1 VHLLGKLLV
10 QRSRHLRKRR
20 RKILRPV
27 RKHPLRPLQSQ
38 KWNHLLIINLLT
50 KLRRGFLRLHLYHQ
64 LVKRFH
70 LHLLPSRHQE
80 NLYLHHQVKE
90 EEVILNLIEE
100 RLRIGH
106 GRMVKAP
113 KVGKIAQLADGP
125 PLAVLIDQPEVQALL
140 LQGLSAQLQ
149 PSPGLGARVAAQEVL
164 LNGPREKRRVD
175 GAADKKNYSQW
186 MRQRTPQKTRQ
197 FQRAK

>member
-1 VHLLGKLLV
+1 L
-10 QRSRHLRKRR
+10 
-20 RKILRPV
+20 
-27 RKHPLRPLQSQ
+27 
-38 KWNHLLIINLLT
+38 NHLLIISLLT
-50 KLRRGFLRLHLYHQ
+50 RLRQGFPRLHLSHQ

-70 LHLLPSRHQE
+70 LHLLPGRHQE
-80 NLYLHHQVKE
+80 NPYLHHQVKE
-90 EEVILNLIEE
+90 EEVILNLTEE
-100 RLRIGH
+100 RPRIGH

-125 PLAVLIDQPEVQALL
+125 PLAVLIDQPEVQDLL
-140 LQGLSAQLQ
+140 LQGLLAQLQ

-164 LNGPREKRRVD
+164 LNGLREKRRVD
-175 GAADKKNYSQW
+175 GAADKKNCSQW